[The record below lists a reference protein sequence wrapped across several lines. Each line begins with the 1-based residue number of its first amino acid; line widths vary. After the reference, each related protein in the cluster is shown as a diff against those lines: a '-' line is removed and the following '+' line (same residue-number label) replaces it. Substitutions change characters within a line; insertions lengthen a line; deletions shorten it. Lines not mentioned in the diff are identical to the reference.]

1 MNDIVYLRIYQTQSD
16 SSFSHHDLF
25 TTGKLSQ
32 MIGHGEKHH
41 KLKDGSVVVIVAKSG
56 DSKDTES
63 IDLALVKV
71 KNRSEFNPWKGYGDF
86 YCYDVDFIHTKNIDY
101 WSDVEGNTGRIYE
114 VARSIGTGHQ
124 NSAKT
129 RDLALYLF
137 LDKTMNECAS

>member
-1 MNDIVYLRIYQTQSD
+1 MNDKVYLRIYQTQSG

-41 KLKDGSVVVIVAKSG
+41 KLRDGSVVVIVAKS
-56 DSKDTES
+56 DDPKDTES

-71 KNRSEFNPWKGYGDF
+71 KNKSEFNPWKSYGDF
-86 YCYDVDFIHTKNIDY
+86 YCYDVDFIHTKKIDY
-101 WSDVEGNTGRIYE
+101 WNDDKGNLGSIFDI
-114 VARSIGTGHQ
+114 ARSIGNGHQ

>member
-56 DSKDTES
+56 ASTATES
-63 IDLALVKV
+63 IDLAIVKV
-71 KNRSEFNPWKGYGDF
+71 KNRSEFTPW
-86 YCYDVDFIHTKNIDY
+86 
-101 WSDVEGNTGRIYE
+101 
-114 VARSIGTGHQ
+114 
-124 NSAKT
+124 
-129 RDLALYLF
+129 
-137 LDKTMNECAS
+137 M